1 MNCNIKLNNS
11 LSLIVLNYKNEI
23 KLVGTIKFDPPD
35 KTQKHLEQ
43 SSWKK
48 IAMIIFEETE
58 NSKGGICDYYSWFIN
73 KRFNI
78 KLLRP
83 LRGAHITFINDRE
96 GDIKGDWEKVKK
108 KWDSKKIEVI
118 LNVEPRTDSAETKKN
133 KITHNWWLNVSH
145 EHRNEIQSIRNE
157 LRLGLPFFGL
167 HMTIG
172 RAENFKKISKDN
184 SLKAKEMNIKQSI
197 YIHSLI
203 KKGYITF

>member
-11 LSLIVLNYKNEI
+11 LLLIMLKLKNEI

-35 KTQKHLEQ
+35 KTNKHLEQ

-48 IAMIIFEETE
+48 IAMIIFEEPE
-58 NSKGGICDYYSWFIN
+58 DIKGGICDYYSWFIN

-96 GDIKGDWEKVKK
+96 GDVKGDWEKVKK

-133 KITHNWWLNVSH
+133 KITHNWWLNVPH
-145 EHRNEIQSIRNE
+145 EHRNGIQSIRNE
-157 LRLGLPFFGL
+157 LGLGLPFFGL

-172 RAENFKKISKDN
+172 RAENFKTISKDN
-184 SLKAKEMNIKQSI
+184 SLKAKEMNIEQSI